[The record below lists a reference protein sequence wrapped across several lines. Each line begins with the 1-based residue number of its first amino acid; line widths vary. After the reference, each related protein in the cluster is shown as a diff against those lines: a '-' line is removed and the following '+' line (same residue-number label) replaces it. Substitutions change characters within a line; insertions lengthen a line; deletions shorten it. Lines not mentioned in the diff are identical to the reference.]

1 MGWIESVYLGARKQE
16 AREGGHMPWA
26 SFLEPNLLSVK
37 LRDSAGLSK
46 ARTTLS
52 VAHKTFPS
60 LKSHEPRKT
69 ATYPVLVDD
78 VAVKNRIN
86 KMYPPHQFS
95 NLNLRK

>member
-1 MGWIESVYLGARKQE
+1 MDTCPR
-16 AREGGHMPWA
+16 P
-26 SFLEPNLLSVK
+26 SFQEPNLLSVK

-52 VAHKTFPS
+52 VTHKASPS

-69 ATYPVLVDD
+69 AIHPVLVDN
-78 VAVKNRIN
+78 VTGSHIN
-86 KMYPPHQFS
+86 KMYPPHQCS